1 MTNFVEWSDGLS
13 VGLEP
18 IDDDHKVLISMIN
31 RMHSIIANEDE
42 DFEVH
47 LLLAKLA
54 KYTILHFRREEIAM
68 QTSNYPDYDT
78 HVELHHKLENK
89 VYDLLKYK
97 NRKIGSDEADELLHF
112 LSDWLIDHIATIDQ
126 KYADYA
132 ADHKDAIVEALK
144 DSDALESLEL

>member
-1 MTNFVEWSDGLS
+1 MTDFVEWTDGLS
-13 VGLEP
+13 VGLDP

-31 RMHSIIANEDE
+31 RMHSIITHEDE

-68 QTSNYPDYDT
+68 QTSNYPDFDS
-78 HVELHHKLENK
+78 HVELHHKLEDK

-97 NRKIGSDEADELLHF
+97 NRKIGAEEADEILHF
-112 LSDWLIDHIATIDQ
+112 LSDWLIEHIATVDQ